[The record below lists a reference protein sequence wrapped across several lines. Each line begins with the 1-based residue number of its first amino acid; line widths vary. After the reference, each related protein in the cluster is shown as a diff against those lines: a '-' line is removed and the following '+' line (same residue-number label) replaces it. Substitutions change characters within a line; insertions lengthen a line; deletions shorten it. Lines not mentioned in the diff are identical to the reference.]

1 MTQQIIKSGF
11 IEHFKGLNNPNKSFN
26 TIIFTSSGNLKRG
39 YESDF
44 VNILNLNPV
53 NKLLLIV
60 SNKKDKKGLIKIG
73 NERVVDARLSDAEF
87 FWNRDKTKNLV
98 KKISL
103 SHRNITL

>member
-44 VNILNLNPV
+44 VNILNLTCD
-53 NKLLLIV
+53 KLESLKLI
-60 SNKKDKKGLIKIG
+60 
-73 NERVVDARLSDAEF
+73 
-87 FWNRDKTKNLV
+87 
-98 KKISL
+98 
-103 SHRNITL
+103 NIQI